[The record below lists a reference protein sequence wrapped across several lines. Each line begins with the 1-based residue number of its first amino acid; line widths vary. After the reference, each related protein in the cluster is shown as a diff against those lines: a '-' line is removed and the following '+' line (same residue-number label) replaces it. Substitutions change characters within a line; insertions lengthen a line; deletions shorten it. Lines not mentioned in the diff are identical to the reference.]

1 MYFTVKVGLKFFHD
15 ARYYLSCQ
23 CTLVKDCNYK
33 NKVRN
38 KGPKNDKTHL
48 FFFLFNKNLL
58 LKDVRAQMFPASDI
72 FKTGHNTVNDQLL
85 NPLAL
90 ANGSTEIHAL
100 VSRVYIS
107 VLWAIDTCQNKVFA
121 DLYHVILSQVKVN
134 LEFIED

>member
-1 MYFTVKVGLKFFHD
+1 
-15 ARYYLSCQ
+15 
-23 CTLVKDCNYK
+23 
-33 NKVRN
+33 
-38 KGPKNDKTHL
+38 
-48 FFFLFNKNLL
+48 
-58 LKDVRAQMFPASDI
+58 MFPASDI

-134 LEFIED
+134 LEFIEVLEITSSPNTSFVSISFIRHNGHKKS